1 MPYLVEILLP
11 VTPAVSDRALETVRF
26 ELTNRFGGV
35 TVHDPVPADG
45 LWKDGRKVEQDRIL
59 LLEVMTDELD
69 RHWWAQYR
77 QSLETLFSQ
86 DKIIVRALSIE
97 RL

>member
-35 TVHDPVPADG
+35 TVHDSVPADG

-69 RHWWAQYR
+69 RHWYR

-86 DKIIVRALSIE
+86 DEIIVRALSIE

>member
-35 TVHDPVPADG
+35 TVHDSVPADG

-86 DKIIVRALSIE
+86 DEIIVRALSIE